1 MLGQFTL
8 KKAINFLVTT
18 MKNLMSRFPE
28 IRELQSIVAVH
39 QTGSFTKAALA
50 LGTNQSTLSYLI
62 ERLRQR
68 LDDPL
73 FVRVGNRMEP
83 TPYAERLA
91 RSAESILEVVSA
103 ELQGIEQF
111 DPYTTRREFRIV
123 LTEVGAIT
131 LLPKIVKRLNQ
142 DAPHASL
149 APLHAKSLDLEAAL
163 SEGRADIAV
172 GTYNELK
179 GDQNLFQ
186 QLLLIR
192 DYVLIVREDHPTIG
206 EDIST
211 RTLASTPQVANAVAS
226 DSYRWMEDHLA
237 SQGLGL
243 NVALTLEHAVA
254 IPMLVGAS
262 DFIALVSREL
272 YDIFRVAARVREVR
286 LPFELPQAHIRQHW
300 HPRVHHDPAV
310 TFLRKL
316 VRDVAQATEAQP
328 WLPGAISIKG
338 TP

>member
-1 MLGQFTL
+1 MLDQFTL
-8 KKAINFLVTT
+8 KKAINFLLTT

-28 IRELQSIVAVH
+28 IRELQSIVAVY

-83 TPYAERLA
+83 TPYAERLV
-91 RSAESILEVVSA
+91 RSAQSILDVVSA
-103 ELQGIEQF
+103 EFQGIEQF
-111 DPYTTRREFRIV
+111 NPYTSRREFRIV

-149 APLHAKSLDLEAAL
+149 APLHARSLDLEATL
-163 SEGRADIAV
+163 SDGRADIAV

-179 GDQNLFQ
+179 GNQNLFQ

-192 DYVLIVREDHPTIG
+192 DYVLIVREDHPAVG
-206 EDIST
+206 DAISLEA
-211 RTLASTPQVANAVAS
+211 LAAAPQVANAVAS

-272 YDIFRVAARVREVR
+272 YDIFRLAARVREVR

-316 VRDVAQATEAQP
+316 VRDVAQAAEPPYGQP
-328 WLPGAISIKG
+328 SSALSQG